1 MSRTHGWVTANQM
14 SKELNIDKK
23 ELFKLRDNG
32 TFNLGAHY
40 AAFDKITF
48 SRDSYLWNKNAVK
61 NDWEKARAYEQTS
74 YSASV

>member
-1 MSRTHGWVTANQM
+1 MSKTHGWVTANQM
-14 SKELNIDKK
+14 SKELEIDKK

-32 TFNLGAHY
+32 TFNLGSHY

-61 NDWEKARAYEQTS
+61 NDWKKAHVNEQIS
-74 YSASV
+74 FPSAA